1 MNFCARKK
9 TLISNTA
16 YFENSV
22 KFLKLK
28 FNWTECRFNWREPI
42 GATVSVSSA
51 TDNMFIYASVE
62 IGLRKLFPQFASY
75 SILLSVMKGVNKCK
89 IFKLAFLERVL
100 GPLWNRGSCLDT

>member
-1 MNFCARKK
+1 MNVDLLVGSQSEYA
-9 TLISNTA
+9 A
-16 YFENSV
+16 
-22 KFLKLK
+22 
-28 FNWTECRFNWREPI
+28 P
-42 GATVSVSSA
+42 TVSVSSA

-100 GPLWNRGSCLDT
+100 GPLWNRGSCFALQRNNGDSRHLNIIEFNNVRTA